1 MNREPPG
8 SPGEIKWDGANGAYL
23 VIDRAQDMFFFILQN
38 SPSARQHVQVNVKK
52 LIYDA
57 FEK

>member
-1 MNREPPG
+1 MRRIDVDSSAYYLLLYKSSQKP
-8 SPGEIKWDGANGAYL
+8 DGRFH
-23 VIDRAQDMFFFILQN
+23 D
-38 SPSARQHVQVNVKK
+38 VQVNVKK

>member
-1 MNREPPG
+1 
-8 SPGEIKWDGANGAYL
+8 
-23 VIDRAQDMFFFILQN
+23 MFFVVLEN
-38 SPSARQHVQVNVKK
+38 APSNRLHVQVNVKK